1 MDPVFSLGISSLWDE
16 LRHMPIGG
24 VWWINVDR
32 QQDAISLV
40 NQTIASQTENANVA
54 VIGMAGNP
62 GKVIK
67 LDESHGPDKIRLFTM
82 PVSEKGLYSL
92 PHDLLCSVNP
102 THYFFILIC
111 ANNTWQN
118 ITSESL
124 HKWLEKMNKWT
135 RFHHCSLLVIN
146 PCNNSD
152 KQSSLLMGEYRSL
165 FGLASLR
172 FQGDQ
177 HLFDIAFW
185 CNEKGV
191 SARQQLLLCQ
201 QNERWTLS
209 HQEETAIQ
217 PRSDE
222 KRILSHVAVLE
233 GAPPLSEHWALFD
246 NNEALFNNARMAQA
260 ATIIFSL
267 TQNNQ
272 IEPLARRIHTLR
284 RQRGSALKIV
294 VRENIASLRATDER
308 LLLGC
313 GANMII
319 PWNAPLSRC
328 LTLIESVQGQQFS
341 RYVPED
347 ITTLL
352 SMTQPLKLR
361 GFQPWDIFCDAVHTM
376 MSNTLLPADGKG
388 VLVALRPV
396 PGIRVEQALTLCRP
410 NRTGD
415 IMTIG
420 GNRLVLF
427 LSFCRVNDLDTAL
440 NHIFP
445 LPTGD
450 IFSNRMVWFEDKQI
464 SAELVQMRLLSPEL
478 WGTPLPLAKR
488 ADPVIMPNTMAAS
501 GVVFLNPCDCSTT
514 PRSVHHDD
522 HQRYR
527 ANYSFLRADFLS
539 AGVSGASFATPY
551 Q

>member
-16 LRHMPIGG
+16 LRHMPTGG
-24 VWWINVDR
+24 VWWVNADR

-54 VIGMAGNP
+54 VIGMEGDP

-67 LDESHGPDKIRLFTM
+67 LDESHGPEKIRLFTM
-82 PVSEKGLYSL
+82 PDSEKGLYSL

-111 ANNTWQN
+111 ANNTWRN

-201 QNERWTLS
+201 QDERWTLS

-233 GAPPLSEHWALFD
+233 GAPPLSEHWTLFD
-246 NNEALFNNARMAQA
+246 NNEALFNDARTAQA

-361 GFQPWDIFCDAVHTM
+361 GFQPWDIFCDAIHTM

-445 LPTGD
+445 LPTA
-450 IFSNRMVWFEDKQI
+450 IFSLIVWSGSKI
-464 SAELVQMRLLSPEL
+464 NKSAPSWCRCAYCRRNCGER
-478 WGTPLPLAKR
+478 
-488 ADPVIMPNTMAAS
+488 
-501 GVVFLNPCDCSTT
+501 
-514 PRSVHHDD
+514 
-522 HQRYR
+522 RYR
-527 ANYSFLRADFLS
+527 WQNAPTR
-539 AGVSGASFATPY
+539 
-551 Q
+551 